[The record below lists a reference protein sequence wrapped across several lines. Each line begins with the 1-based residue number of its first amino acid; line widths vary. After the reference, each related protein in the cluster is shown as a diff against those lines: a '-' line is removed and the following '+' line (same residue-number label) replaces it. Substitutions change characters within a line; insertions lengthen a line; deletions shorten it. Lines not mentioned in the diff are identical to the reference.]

1 MNSSGHRHSPI
12 HSGLGT
18 VDAQAMGI
26 LGHLDPRD
34 CQYRAALPRLQPDAF
49 PFRDYQWWDYFHHH
63 CDLFAGRWQCAQSLP
78 NWHLEPSVREIIHKE
93 QRMNVSQLLV
103 VLHGLCSKQVLQ
115 QIL

>member
-1 MNSSGHRHSPI
+1 MDSSGHRHSPI

-34 CQYRAALPRLQPDAF
+34 CQYRAALLRLQPDAF

-63 CDLFAGRWQCAQSLP
+63 CDLSADRWQCAQSLP
-78 NWHLEPSVREIIHKE
+78 NWHIGEEFSEKKI
-93 QRMNVSQLLV
+93 S
-103 VLHGLCSKQVLQ
+103 GLCEHGRSLL
-115 QIL
+115 IL